1 MRPTETRILGSFQSC
16 SFNGSHWEV
25 RMYVHSVCS
34 SDGFPR
40 RFVRGSGDFQSWF
53 LLGDGLILFL
63 LGPDLYLYVCIDR
76 DKK

>member
-1 MRPTETRILGSFQSC
+1 
-16 SFNGSHWEV
+16 
-25 RMYVHSVCS
+25 MYVHSVCS

-40 RFVRGSGDFQSWF
+40 FVRGSGDFQLWF

-63 LGPDLYLYVCIDR
+63 LGPDLFLYVCIDR